1 MSIHGRVRDRLAE
14 IGPESTPT
22 NLQGFLYIT
31 PAILVFFGV
40 SLFPIAFG
48 IYLSFHSGY
57 GAFGLE
63 YVGLENYE
71 LLATDDTFWGS
82 ARRGIYYAIYS
93 VLSQVVVGV
102 AIALLVNS
110 SFKFSNVVRS
120 IVLLPYLIPTVA
132 VAMVFRWLFHN
143 RLGLINYLLVEAG
156 IVSSR
161 VNFFSLDWAMHSVV
175 WIGNWKFSIFVVL
188 IVLARLQ
195 SIDPELYELAEINGA
210 NRVRQFF
217 DVTFPNIKGVLFLV
231 VLLRSIWQFNK
242 FDMIWL
248 LTSGG
253 PFDKTL
259 TMVIYGYQIA
269 FQQYRG
275 GLGAAI
281 TVIIFLMLVTTGIV
295 YFKHFRPHEEVE
307 S

>member
-1 MSIHGRVRDRLAE
+1 MRIHARVWSRLGE
-14 IGPESTPT
+14 IRSGALPD
-22 NLQGFLYIT
+22 NLQGFLYIA
-31 PAILVFFGV
+31 PAVLVFFGV
-40 SLFPIAFG
+40 SLFPIVFG

-57 GAFGLE
+57 GAVGLE

-71 LLATDDTFWGS
+71 LLSTDANFWGS
-82 ARRGIYYAIYS
+82 AQRGVFYALYS
-93 VLSQVVVGV
+93 VLSQIVVGV
-102 AIALLVNS
+102 AIALLINS

-132 VAMVFRWLFHN
+132 IAMVFRWLLHN
-143 RLGLINYLLVEAG
+143 RLGLVNYLLVEAG

-161 VNFFSLDWAMHSVV
+161 LNFFSLDLAMHSVV
-175 WIGNWKFSIFVVL
+175 WIGNWKFSVFVVL

-195 SIDPELYELAEINGA
+195 SIDPELYELAKINGA
-210 NRVRQFF
+210 SRVRQFF

-231 VLLRSIWQFNK
+231 VLLRGIWQFNK

-259 TMVIYGYQIA
+259 TMVIYAYQIA

-281 TVIIFLMLVTTGIV
+281 TVVMFFMLVATGIV
-295 YFKHFRPHEEVE
+295 YFRRFKPHEEVE
-307 S
+307 D